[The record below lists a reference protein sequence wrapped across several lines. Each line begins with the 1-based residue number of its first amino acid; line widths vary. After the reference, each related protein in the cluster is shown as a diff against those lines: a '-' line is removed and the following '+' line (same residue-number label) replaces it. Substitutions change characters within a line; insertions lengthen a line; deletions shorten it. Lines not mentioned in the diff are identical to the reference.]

1 MTISELKNSIIEQV
15 NKSDDLETLDLLQT
29 ILQNRNAELPQ
40 LTDWQIK
47 RIEES
52 EQQIARG
59 EYYTEEEAN
68 RRVDEW
74 FKGK

>member
-15 NKSDDLETLDLLQT
+15 NKSDDFETLDLLQT
-29 ILQNRNAELPQ
+29 ILQNKNAVLPQ
-40 LTDWQIK
+40 LTGWQIK

-59 EYYTEEEAN
+59 GYYTEEEAN
-68 RRVDEW
+68 RRVEEW

>member
-1 MTISELKNSIIEQV
+1 MTIKELKNSLIEQI
-15 NKSDDLETLDLLQT
+15 NRSDDFETLDLLQT
-29 ILQNRNAELPQ
+29 ILENKNAELPK

-52 EQQIARG
+52 EQQLARG

-68 RRVDEW
+68 KRVEEW
-74 FKGK
+74 FKRK